1 MRIIAGELRGR
12 RLLSPEGRRT
22 RPTSDRLRETLFNI
36 LSSRIPNA
44 VVLDLFAGTGALG
57 LEAVSRG
64 AASAVLVD
72 GSAAAVS
79 LIARNIQ
86 LFSIEKKVR
95 VIRWDILRNL
105 NPLRNI
111 EPLFD
116 LIFLDPPYS
125 QGMVVPALRRLVESR
140 SMAGE
145 ARIVIEHSV
154 SETIASDI
162 PGLELCDQR
171 TYGKTIVT
179 FMSYRSSGTCES
191 SPVFDFI

>member
-1 MRIIAGELRGR
+1 MRGR

-86 LFSIEKKVR
+86 LLSIEKKAR

-125 QGMVVPALRRLVESR
+125 HGMVVPALHRLVESR

-191 SPVFDFI
+191 SPVNDLI

>member
-36 LSSRIPNA
+36 LASRIPGA

-64 AASAVLVD
+64 AASAVLMDVD
-72 GSAAAVS
+72 AAAVS
-79 LIARNIQ
+79 LIVRNIQ
-86 LFSIEKKVR
+86 SFSIEKKAR

-116 LIFLDPPYS
+116 LIFLDPPYR
-125 QGMVVPALRRLVESR
+125 QGMVAPTLRRLVESR
-140 SMAGE
+140 SIADD
-145 ARIVIEHSV
+145 AHIAIEHSV
-154 SETIASDI
+154 SETIAFDI
-162 PGLELCDQR
+162 PGLKLCDQR
-171 TYGKTIVT
+171 SYGKTVVT
-179 FMSYRSSGTCES
+179 FMSYCSSGAS
-191 SPVFDFI
+191 L